1 MKAIK
6 IIVLVL
12 LIAVPS
18 SAFGWSGRAGAFRP
32 GFNRGIVA
40 SRFVGGVPPRFFF
53 NRNRFFFP
61 NRFFFSQAFFPGPYS
76 YYPYSYYPSSYGYS
90 PYVYQPYS
98 YPTSYDIAPPPPA
111 GAAEDAYNRGYSE
124 GYTQGYEQGQKEREK
139 ELYEEGKKRG
149 YEEGHNAG
157 KDSQNP

>member
-18 SAFGWSGRAGAFRP
+18 SSFGWSGRAGASRP
-32 GFNRGIVA
+32 GFN
-40 SRFVGGVPPRFFF
+40 SSFVGGVPPRFFF

-61 NRFFFSQAFFPGPYS
+61 NRFLFSQAFFPGPYS

-111 GAAEDAYNRGYSE
+111 SAPEDAYNRGYS
-124 GYTQGYEQGQKEREK
+124 
-139 ELYEEGKKRG
+139 
-149 YEEGHNAG
+149 
-157 KDSQNP
+157 